1 MQVLRHLLPRVH
13 RGYVSSS
20 GCPCVCGCCDVIEAQ
35 IWNSLSG
42 SLIYQLGEGDLF
54 QKVSSSL
61 VGDCW
66 QLDIC
71 FDLKL
76 QKREKAPSSVDSC
89 AATKVRKSMHDL
101 LTMDGA
107 RGRSCSH
114 V

>member
-1 MQVLRHLLPRVH
+1 MQVLRLLLPRVH

-35 IWNSLSG
+35 IWNLLSG
-42 SLIYQLGEGDLF
+42 SLNYQLGEGDLF

-76 QKREKAPSSVDSC
+76 QNTEKTPSVDSC
-89 AATKVRKSMHDL
+89 ATTKVRKSMHDL
-101 LTMDGA
+101 LMMDGG
-107 RGRSCSH
+107 RGRSCSC